1 MARTLAMRT
10 TTNMKWQDILPV
22 LVSIVVIVAVAVLEK
37 QSKFIAAI
45 TATMPLTAA
54 LALWIVYSSSEGDGD
69 SMTDFSLGLVMGIVP
84 TVAFAVAAWLAFR
97 AGLKLVPAL
106 VVAYGT
112 WAIGVGILVGL
123 RKTLGL

>member
-1 MARTLAMRT
+1 
-10 TTNMKWQDILPV
+10 MKWQDVLPV
-22 LVSIVVIVAVAVLEK
+22 LISVIVIVVVAILEK

-54 LALWIVYSSSEGDGD
+54 LALWIVYASSKGDKS
-69 SMTDFSLGLVMGIVP
+69 SMTDFSQGLVLGILP
-84 TVAFAVAAWLAFR
+84 TIAFAIAAWLSFR
-97 AGLKLVPAL
+97 AGLKLVPVL

-123 RKTLGL
+123 RKILGI

>member
-1 MARTLAMRT
+1 
-10 TTNMKWQDILPV
+10 MKWQDVLPV
-22 LVSIVVIVAVAVLEK
+22 LISILVIIAVAALEK

-54 LALWIVYSSSEGDGD
+54 LALWIVYSSSEGDGE
-69 SMTDFSLGLVMGIVP
+69 SMSEFSLGLVMGIMP
-84 TVAFAVAAWLAFR
+84 TIAFAVAAWLGFR

-106 VVAYGT
+106 LVAYGT
-112 WAIGVGILVGL
+112 WIVGLGLILGL